1 MSHWSTW
8 DWLGV
13 TVFVVTIS
21 TILLNGA
28 EKRHDEKIQM
38 LRQIARLLEERLPR

>member
-13 TVFVVTIS
+13 TVGVVTIS
-21 TILLNGA
+21 TILLNGV
-28 EKRHDEKIQM
+28 EKRHDAKIQM